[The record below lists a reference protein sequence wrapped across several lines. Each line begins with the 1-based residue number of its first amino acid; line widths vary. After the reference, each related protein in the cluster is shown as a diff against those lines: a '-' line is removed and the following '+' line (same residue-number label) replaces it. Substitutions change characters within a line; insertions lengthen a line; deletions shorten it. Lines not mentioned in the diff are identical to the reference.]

1 MQDGGD
7 PTALMELALSRP
19 RDAAARARLILAA
32 RPDPATASIAHQAMA
47 FVQREFGNI
56 DAALVELRAAL
67 RLARRAGS
75 AEREAEVLATLGVTL
90 VSAGRTV
97 SGLHTLDSAVA
108 QADATRR
115 GRVTFMR
122 GAVLLIL
129 GRHEDALRDL
139 NRAVQLLGA
148 PADAVWLARALT
160 ERVFARI
167 AVGASERAAADLAM
181 AEQLFA
187 ANGQELE
194 VADAIVH
201 RGVLALRI
209 GDLPAALG
217 AFDEAAEEFDRLGLT
232 DPDLSD
238 HRCAALLA
246 ANLHD
251 EALIEATAAVHRL
264 ERLSGKRAK
273 LAELLLTTATCAIA
287 AGRPDVAQ
295 ELARRAAGSF
305 NRQGRR
311 WWRTHADLVKLSAAA
326 ALGPASPRLLRAVES
341 CAAGLA
347 ELGSPEV
354 AAARLLAARLA
365 LALGRADVADR
376 HFAAVEG
383 SRLSGPA
390 LVRTVGWVAA
400 ALRAQAAGNDR
411 RLRQACRAGLAV
423 LDEHRGTLGSPELHA
438 QATAHGAELTR
449 LGLRQAL
456 STGRPRSLLIWSE
469 RSRSTTLAVPP
480 VRPPDDV
487 AMRSELSAL
496 RETQSRLAAARAHGY
511 PTVSMKAEVVRREK
525 AVRARALRTGRTG
538 SEQQASLDVDE
549 LLDHV
554 GSNRL
559 LEIVD
564 VDGQLHVLVVGD
576 GRVRRFPAGSVAEVA
591 EQVGNARFLL
601 TRLARGTPTTGGER
615 MGAQLARLGRRCTE
629 LLLGP
634 AAHHLGEGVVTIVPP
649 GRLHAVPWSLLPPLQ
664 SRSISVVPSAQLW
677 LRATTT
683 EPRTDGDVVLV
694 RGPGLAGRTEVARLR
709 DHYSDPVVFDEADAR
724 TASVLDAL
732 DGARLAH
739 IAAHGRFR
747 ADSPLFSELQL
758 ADGAL
763 TGYDLQ
769 QLKEAP
775 AQVVL
780 SCCDSGVV
788 AAAGTDELL
797 GLICS
802 LIPLGTTAITASIG
816 PVNDS
821 AAAEL
826 MVDLHQHLLAGSDMA
841 AALAAARAQIP
852 SDDVVA
858 LATGWSFL
866 ALGAG

>member
-1 MQDGGD
+1 VQDGGD

-56 DAALVELRAAL
+56 DAALAELRTAL

-75 AEREAEVLATLGVTL
+75 AERETEVLATLGVTL
-90 VSAGRTV
+90 VSAGRTA
-97 SGLHTLDSAVA
+97 SGLHALDSAVA
-108 QADATRR
+108 QGDAHRR

-139 NRAVQLLGA
+139 NRAVQLLDT

-167 AVGASERAAADLAM
+167 AVGATERAAADLTR

-187 ANGQELE
+187 AHGQDLE

-201 RGVLALRI
+201 RGVLSLRI

-217 AFDEAAEEFDRLGLT
+217 AFDEAAERFDALGLT

-246 ANLHD
+246 ANLPD
-251 EALIEATAAVHRL
+251 EALAEATAAVHGL
-264 ERLSGKRAK
+264 EQRSGKRAK
-273 LAELLLTTATCAIA
+273 LAELLLTTATCAVA
-287 AGRPDVAQ
+287 AGRPDIAQ
-295 ELARRAAGSF
+295 ERARRAAQTFG
-305 NRQGRR
+305 RQGRP
-311 WWRTHADLVKLSAAA
+311 WWRAHAQLVQLLAAA
-326 ALGPASPRLLRAVES
+326 ADGPASPRLLRAIER

-347 ELGSPEV
+347 ELRSPEV
-354 AAARLLAARLA
+354 GAARLLAGRVA
-365 LALGRADVADR
+365 LALGRTEIAGR
-376 HFAAVEG
+376 HLAAAERG
-383 SRLSGPA
+383 RLRGPA
-390 LVRTVGWVAA
+390 LARTVGWVAA
-400 ALRAQAAGNDR
+400 ALRAQAAGDAP
-411 RLRQACRAGLAV
+411 RLRHACRAGLAV
-423 LDEHRGTLGSPELHA
+423 LDEHRDTLGSPELHA

-449 LGLRQAL
+449 IGLRQAL
-456 STGRPRSLLIWSE
+456 STGRPRLLLSWSE
-469 RSRSTTLAVPP
+469 RSRATTLAVPP

-487 AMRSELSAL
+487 AMQGELLAL
-496 RETQSRLAAARAHGY
+496 RETQSRLAAARASGR
-511 PTVSMKAEVVRREK
+511 PTEVLKAEVTRREK

-538 SEQQASLDVDE
+538 AAPRVRLDVGA
-549 LLDHV
+549 LLERV
-554 GSNRL
+554 GTDRL
-559 LEIVD
+559 VEIVD

-576 GRVRRFPAGSVAEVA
+576 GRVRRFPAGLTADAA

-601 TRLARGTPTTGGER
+601 TRLARGMPTTSAER
-615 MGAQLARLGRRCTE
+615 ISSMLSGVGRRCVD
-629 LLLGP
+629 LLLG
-634 AAHHLGEGVVTIVPP
+634 AAVTDLGEGSVVIVPP
-649 GRLHAVPWSLLPPLQ
+649 GRLHAVPWSLLPPL
-664 SRSISVVPSAQLW
+664 RGRTVAVAPSAQLW
-677 LRATTT
+677 LRAATA
-683 EPRTDGDVVLV
+683 ERRTDGEVVLV
-694 RGPGLAGRTEVARLR
+694 RGPELAGTEVARLR
-709 DHYSDPVVFDEADAR
+709 GLYPEPVVLEGADAG
-724 TASVLDAL
+724 AAQVVDAL

-747 ADSPLFSELQL
+747 SDSPLFSELRM
-758 ADGAL
+758 ADGPL

-788 AAAGTDELL
+788 APAGADELL
-797 GLICS
+797 GLTCS
-802 LIPLGTTAITASIG
+802 LIPLGTTAITASIC
-816 PVNDS
+816 PVNDD

-826 MVDLHQHLLAGSDMA
+826 MVELHRQLLAGADMA
-841 AALAAARAQIP
+841 TALAVARSQAP
-852 SDDVVA
+852 PDDLVA